1 LEDTDASIVLVIPST
16 AKTVLNAIERL
27 KKKRIRNNID
37 DPDKVRVGN
46 DSENDWIEIKN
57 DPESIRVL
65 CFGEA
70 EGCQNIFDLLD
81 KVNKHNRIFDV

>member
-1 LEDTDASIVLVIPST
+1 LEDTDASIVVVIPST
-16 AKTVLNAIERL
+16 AKTVLKAIERL
-27 KKKRIRNNID
+27 KKNRIRNYID

-46 DSENDWIEIKN
+46 DSENDRIEN

-81 KVNKHNRIFDV
+81 KVNRHNGIFDI

>member
-1 LEDTDASIVLVIPST
+1 MLVIPST

-27 KKKRIRNNID
+27 KKNRIRNNID
-37 DPDKVRVGN
+37 DPDKIRVGN
-46 DSENDWIEIKN
+46 DSENYRIEIEN

-81 KVNKHNRIFDV
+81 KVNKHFWIFDI

>member
-1 LEDTDASIVLVIPST
+1 MEDTDASIVLVIPST

-27 KKKRIRNNID
+27 KKNRIRNNID
-37 DPDKVRVGN
+37 DPDKVRIGN
-46 DSENDWIEIKN
+46 DSENDRIEIKN

-81 KVNKHNRIFDV
+81 KVNIHNRIFDV